1 MFVHLSIGELAEPGF
16 SQGFFSI
23 SVTLWSLGPLPL
35 SPMVLI
41 HTSCFFLAHRI
52 PISSKD
58 RSSSVHSLIVVVL
71 TRFWVV

>member
-23 SVTLWSLGPLPL
+23 SVTLWSLGVLPL

-41 HTSCFFLAHRI
+41 HTACFFWHIGYPFLV
-52 PISSKD
+52 KTD
-58 RSSSVHSLIVVVL
+58 QVL
-71 TRFWVV
+71 FTV